1 MEIQDFKSKWN
12 GQPIELI
19 SAAEADVLVNLDR
32 EKEERLDYI
41 RTKVAAIGW
50 NVSAVV
56 PVASGAY
63 NRVRHMVVIG
73 EITAGNFVYENTDVR
88 SFAEFKND
96 HAAMMETLQRRVDQ
110 SDYVMGAIRALG
122 FDVREDTVVEKM
134 TGAEIAAV
142 TSYPETGVVPAFANT
157 AAAVY
162 ISLHEEDRNVR
173 FVAVAGAGWYK
184 VTFASR

>member
-1 MEIQDFKSKWN
+1 MEIQDFKQKWN

-56 PVASGAY
+56 PVASGTY
-63 NRVRHMVVIG
+63 NRVCHMVVIG

-134 TGAEIAAV
+134 TGVEIAAV

>member
-1 MEIQDFKSKWN
+1 MEIQDFKQKWN

-19 SAAEADVLVNLDR
+19 SAAEADVLANLDR
-32 EKEERLDYI
+32 EKEERLVYL

-50 NVSAVV
+50 NASQVV
-56 PVASGAY
+56 PVIDGMC
-63 NRVRHMVVIG
+63 NRVCWMVMIG
-73 EITAGNFVYENTDVR
+73 DDVASKDVMTVTTPR
-88 SFAEFKND
+88 RFAEFKHD
-96 HAAMMETLQRRVDQ
+96 HAAMMATLQRRVDQ

-142 TSYPETGVVPAFANT
+142 TFYPETGVVPAFANT
-157 AAAVY
+157 SAAVY
-162 ISLHEEDRNVR
+162 ISLDEKDRNTR

-184 VTFASR
+184 VTFASK

>member
-1 MEIQDFKSKWN
+1 MEIQEFKQRWN

-19 SAAEADVLVNLDR
+19 STEEACVLVNLQR
-32 EKEERLDYI
+32 ELEERASY
-41 RTKVAAIGW
+41 VAQKAETIGW
-50 NVSAVV
+50 QASKVV
-56 PVASGAY
+56 PVANGWADRTR
-63 NRVRHMVVIG
+63 NLMFVGDDV
-73 EITAGNFVYENTDVR
+73 AGKSVTTTTEVR
-88 SFAEFKND
+88 SFGEFRRDFEN
-96 HAAMMETLQRRVDQ
+96 MMCMLQTRFEA
-110 SDYVMGAIRALG
+110 SDYVMGAIRSLG

-157 AAAVY
+157 SAAVY
-162 ISLHEEDRNVR
+162 ISLDEKDRNTR

>member
-12 GQPIELI
+12 GRPIELI

-56 PVASGAY
+56 PVASGTY
-63 NRVRHMVVIG
+63 NRVRHIVVIG
-73 EITAGNFVYENTDVR
+73 ENTVGNFVHESTEVR

-122 FDVREDTVVEKM
+122 FDVREDTAVEKVSAVTM
-134 TGAEIAAV
+134 AAV
-142 TSYPETGVVPAFANT
+142 KTRVGVELVPAFANT
-157 AAAVY
+157 SAAVY
-162 ISLHEEDRNVR
+162 ISLDEKDRNTR

>member
-1 MEIQDFKSKWN
+1 MEIQDFKQKWN

-19 SAAEADVLVNLDR
+19 SAAEAGVLVNLDR
-32 EKEERLDYI
+32 EKEERLGYI

-56 PVASGAY
+56 PVASGTY
-63 NRVRHMVVIG
+63 NRVRHVVVIG
-73 EITAGNFVYENTDVR
+73 ENTVGNFVHESTEVR

-110 SDYVMGAIRALG
+110 SDYVMGAIRSLG
-122 FDVREDTVVEKM
+122 FDVRPDTTVEKM
-134 TGAEIAAV
+134 TATEIAAV

-157 AAAVY
+157 SAAVY
-162 ISLHEEDRNVR
+162 ISLDEKDRNTR